1 MPSASGFEE
10 YFPVC
15 GSIMGTASNDAF
27 TAIKDQDGTAT
38 RLTGSEE
45 MRFPASSRTILG
57 LMFVAAGMLTFEISL
72 TRIFAVQQ
80 FHHFGFIVVSLA
92 VLGISASGLILSV
105 QRKHPRLSYLALAYA
120 ITAFTAYLMMN
131 FIPFD
136 SYSIAWDRRQ
146 YFFLLTYFLAAGL
159 PFLFAGWV
167 VGACLADAGTSSYR
181 PYAANLFGAACGCLL
196 AVLGI
201 NLWGVEG
208 ALALSISL
216 GIVAAG
222 FFSARFS
229 RQAIAL
235 AVALFILWFGIQ
247 APTELELRL
256 SPYKPLSIAQ
266 LKPDAKLALTETG
279 FAARLDVIE
288 SSSTHIFPGLGLL
301 ADGTIPDQAAVFID
315 GEGPLPI
322 TNLTIE
328 DARDLPVIQRMP
340 SSIAYQLRPGG
351 EVLIIQADTGLN
363 AIVAL
368 SAGASSVTVPVDEP
382 IVSDLM
388 LGAYASFSQGL
399 FLRPEVKVI
408 DRSSRSILGSGGA
421 SYDVIEY
428 ALTDS
433 YFPVTS
439 GAFSL
444 TENYILTVDSFKEAF
459 QRLSNDGL
467 LVVTRWLGTPPSET
481 ARAWSTLIAALRES
495 GLESPEDHLISFR
508 GMRTGTMIA
517 SRSPFTDQEL
527 KRVREF
533 LHENRFDPVFMPDLE
548 PEEINRSNIL
558 PDPVY
563 ARIFD
568 QLLFNPEPTIANHLY
583 NLTPP
588 RDDRPY
594 FHHFFRWKQL
604 PTIVDTLGLTWQ
616 PFGGS
621 GYLILFLLL
630 GLMVLLASLLIIFPY
645 TVSRRRKDTSSP
657 NLATLVYFGC
667 LGAGYLFVEI
677 FLIQRLTLFL
687 DQPAIAL
694 ALVLFSLLMAS
705 GLGSLLSPRVSL
717 DRAIAGVILVLLLSA
732 LAVPWV
738 IQSTLHLSFLAR
750 IGISILV
757 IIPTGIL
764 MGIPFPSGMKRL
776 ETILPGMIPWAWA
789 VNGALSGVSGVL
801 AALVALDLGFTPV
814 LSVGVL
820 VYFGALLTSGR
831 IGASR
836 SRTQHSQLDQK
847 R

>member
-1 MPSASGFEE
+1 
-10 YFPVC
+10 
-15 GSIMGTASNDAF
+15 
-27 TAIKDQDGTAT
+27 
-38 RLTGSEE
+38 
-45 MRFPASSRTILG
+45 MRFSTTNRTLLG
-57 LMFVAAGMLTFEISL
+57 LMLIAAGMLTFEISL
-72 TRIFAVQQ
+72 TRLFAVQQ

-92 VLGISASGLILSV
+92 VLGISASGLILSI

-120 ITAFTAYLMMN
+120 ITVFMAYLVMN

-146 YFFLLTYFLAAGL
+146 YFSLFTYFLAAGL

-167 VGACLADAGTSSYR
+167 VGACLSDAGTSSYR
-181 PYAANLFGAACGCLL
+181 PYAVNLFGAAFGCLL

-201 NLWGVEG
+201 NIWGVEG

-222 FFSARFS
+222 VFSS
-229 RQAIAL
+229 RSAQRIIAVAIAI
-235 AVALFILWFGIQ
+235 FILWLGIQ
-247 APTELELRL
+247 TPMELELRL
-256 SPYKPLSIAQ
+256 SSYKPLSIAR
-266 LKPDAKLALTETG
+266 LKPDAELTLTDTR

-301 ADGTIPDQAAVFID
+301 TAGTIPDQAAVFID

-322 TNLTIE
+322 TNLKIE
-328 DARDLPVIQRMP
+328 EARDLPVIQRMP

-351 EVLIIQADTGLN
+351 DALIIQADTGLN
-363 AIVAL
+363 AIIAL
-368 SAGASSVTVPVDEP
+368 SSGASSVAIAVDEP
-382 IVSDLM
+382 ILSDLM
-388 LGAYASFSQGL
+388 LGAYAIFSQDL
-399 FLRPEVKVI
+399 FLRPEVKVLN
-408 DRSSRSILGSGGA
+408 RSSRSILGSGEG

-428 ALTDS
+428 ALTDN

-444 TENYILTVDSFKEAF
+444 TENYILTVDSFKGAF
-459 QRLSNDGL
+459 RQLSEDGL
-467 LVVTRWLGTPPSET
+467 LVVTRWLGTPPSES
-481 ARAWSTLIAALRES
+481 ARAWLTLITALRES

-508 GMRTGTMIA
+508 GMRTATMIA
-517 SRSPFTDQEL
+517 SRTAFTPHDL
-527 KRVREF
+527 RKVRDF
-533 LHENRFDPVFMPDLE
+533 LHENSFDPVFLPDLN
-548 PEEINRSNIL
+548 PEELNQSNVL

-568 QLLFNPEPTIANHLY
+568 QLLFNPEPTIANHFY

-588 RDDRPY
+588 RDNQPY
-594 FHHFFRWKQL
+594 FYHFFRWKQL
-604 PTIVDTLGLTWQ
+604 PAVLDSLGLTWQ

-645 TVSRRRKDTSSP
+645 VASRLRKDRSSP
-657 NLATLVYFGC
+657 NLTTLVYFGC
-667 LGAGYLFVEI
+667 LGVGYLFVEI

-705 GLGSLLSPRVSL
+705 GLGSLLSPHVSL
-717 DRAIAGVILVLLLSA
+717 RLAIAGIILVLLLYA
-732 LAVPWV
+732 LAVPMV
-738 IQSTLHLSFLAR
+738 LQSALFLSLPTR
-750 IGISILV
+750 IGISILL
-757 IIPTGIL
+757 IIPAGIL

-776 ETILPGMIPWAWA
+776 ESIVPGMIPWAWA

-801 AALVALDLGFTPV
+801 AALVALDLGFTAV
-814 LSVGVL
+814 LFVGVL
-820 VYFGALLTSGR
+820 AYFGALLTAGG
-831 IGASR
+831 IGVRRGVARHSHLQQR
-836 SRTQHSQLDQK
+836 S
-847 R
+847 